1 MSESTLKKAVFYGRY
16 SSHLQHETS
25 IEAQRDIVTRYALN
39 NGYEIIA
46 EYIDRAKSGT
56 TTARR
61 DRFNQMILDSRNGEF
76 QYVITS
82 KIDRFAR
89 NVKDFYISENK
100 LDENGVKYISATEHY
115 DDSTMSG
122 IIIKAL
128 GVAAADGYSKN
139 LANELVKGKMV
150 NAKRAKH
157 NGGIAPLGYD
167 VELSTGTLKINEEE
181 AKAVRLIFDMYVS
194 GNSYGDICYKLNEL
208 GYTTKKQRKFGKNS
222 LYDILH
228 NEKYMGVYVFNKRAG
243 KKNSHARKPDNEIVR
258 IENGV
263 PAIISKEVFN
273 KAAKLMEYNKR
284 NSGANTAK
292 HNYMLSGL
300 VRCGHCGCMMSG
312 CTKKNGKGIV
322 THVYRCGHKPGEKC
336 ENHEINSD
344 KLDEFVIT
352 MVKKYLLCKENIPV
366 LLNILRELSAKRITG
381 ISDDIGEYSRRLKDI
396 KTKQENL
403 LKVLEIGGQIE
414 SVIDRLKELEQDKST
429 VESKIS
435 ELEQKKS
442 VSVTE
447 EQMNKALNI
456 LPAFIMSGRT
466 PECRLFIRNIVEQVI
481 VSKDNAAV
489 TLRVTA
495 VSCMRNRKDCKH
507 ILSSGIDPKIYQEDK
522 NHERKQECRTV
533 CKIQLRYAA

>member
-1 MSESTLKKAVFYGRY
+1 
-16 SSHLQHETS
+16 
-25 IEAQRDIVTRYALN
+25 
-39 NGYEIIA
+39 
-46 EYIDRAKSGT
+46 
-56 TTARR
+56 
-61 DRFNQMILDSRNGEF
+61 
-76 QYVITS
+76 
-82 KIDRFAR
+82 
-89 NVKDFYISENK
+89 
-100 LDENGVKYISATEHY
+100 
-115 DDSTMSG
+115 
-122 IIIKAL
+122 
-128 GVAAADGYSKN
+128 
-139 LANELVKGKMV
+139 
-150 NAKRAKH
+150 
-157 NGGIAPLGYD
+157 
-167 VELSTGTLKINEEE
+167 
-181 AKAVRLIFDMYVS
+181 
-194 GNSYGDICYKLNEL
+194 
-208 GYTTKKQRKFGKNS
+208 
-222 LYDILH
+222 
-228 NEKYMGVYVFNKRAG
+228 MGVYVFNKRAG

-258 IENGV
+258 IDNGV

>member
-1 MSESTLKKAVFYGRY
+1 MSESNLKKAVFYGRY

-56 TTARR
+56 TTEKR
-61 DRFNQMILDSRNGEF
+61 DKFNQMILDSDNKDF

-89 NVKDFYISENK
+89 NIYDFYNSEKK
-100 LDENGVKYISATEHY
+100 LLENGVKFISATEY
-115 DDSTMSG
+115 YNDDTMEETVY
-122 IIIKAL
+122 KAL

-139 LANELVKGKMV
+139 LASELAKGKMV
-150 NAKRAKH
+150 NAKKSKH

-167 VELSTGTLKINEEE
+167 VDLSNGTLKINEKE
-181 AKAVRLIFDMYVS
+181 AKAVRLIFDMYLK
-194 GNSYGDICYKLNEL
+194 GNHYGAICKKLNEL
-208 GYTTKKQRKFGKNS
+208 GYVTKKHGKFGKNS

-228 NEKYMGVYVFNKRAG
+228 NEKYMGVYVYNKRAG

-258 IENGV
+258 IKNGV
-263 PAIISKEVFN
+263 PAIISKETFD

-312 CTKKNGKGIV
+312 CAKKNGKGIV

-352 MVKKYLLCKENIPV
+352 MVRKYLFKKENMPV
-366 LLNILRELSAKRITG
+366 LLDILRELSAKRING
-381 ISDDIGEYSRRLKDI
+381 ISDDISECRRRLKDI

-403 LKVLEIGGQIE
+403 VKAIENGGDIE
-414 SVIDRLKELEQDKST
+414 PVISKLKERVQ
-429 VESKIS
+429 ESKNVLNKIS

-442 VSVTE
+442 ESVTE
-447 EQMNKALNI
+447 EQLNMALNKF
-456 LPAFIMSGRT
+456 PAYVISGKT
-466 PECRLFIRNIVEQVI
+466 PECRIFIRHIIENVTVY
-481 VSKDNAAV
+481 KDNAAV

-495 VSCMRNRKDCKH
+495 FCY
-507 ILSSGIDPKIYQEDK
+507 I
-522 NHERKQECRTV
+522 
-533 CKIQLRYAA
+533 A

>member
-1 MSESTLKKAVFYGRY
+1 
-16 SSHLQHETS
+16 
-25 IEAQRDIVTRYALN
+25 
-39 NGYEIIA
+39 
-46 EYIDRAKSGT
+46 
-56 TTARR
+56 
-61 DRFNQMILDSRNGEF
+61 
-76 QYVITS
+76 
-82 KIDRFAR
+82 
-89 NVKDFYISENK
+89 
-100 LDENGVKYISATEHY
+100 
-115 DDSTMSG
+115 
-122 IIIKAL
+122 
-128 GVAAADGYSKN
+128 
-139 LANELVKGKMV
+139 
-150 NAKRAKH
+150 
-157 NGGIAPLGYD
+157 
-167 VELSTGTLKINEEE
+167 
-181 AKAVRLIFDMYVS
+181 
-194 GNSYGDICYKLNEL
+194 
-208 GYTTKKQRKFGKNS
+208 
-222 LYDILH
+222 
-228 NEKYMGVYVFNKRAG
+228 
-243 KKNSHARKPDNEIVR
+243 
-258 IENGV
+258 
-263 PAIISKEVFN
+263 
-273 KAAKLMEYNKR
+273 MEYNKR